1 MAVRSGIRLD
11 FDLYADRDVAEK
23 VAAIQSYGPQAT
35 DAVIRAV
42 NRAVRK
48 TARWLKGKL
57 SRAAYNALSL
67 KRVGLLAQTKR
78 IAVKQRKGGQAWLWI
93 GTSNMPAHYFRNPRW
108 QRKWKGGAKFTAK
121 GQRQQVAG
129 SFIARYGDEKKA
141 VLIRSTDKAYPIKF
155 VPVEVHEE
163 MEDLIQRLIP
173 QAREQF
179 VRIAQQE
186 LNYELMKLR
195 GVIKTG
201 RR

>member
-1 MAVRSGIRLD
+1 MAVRPGMRLD
-11 FDLYADRDVAEK
+11 FDLYSDHDVAEK
-23 VAAIQSYGPQAT
+23 VAAIQSFGPQASK
-35 DAVIRAV
+35 AVIRAV

-57 SRAAYNALSL
+57 SRAVYEQLSL

-78 IAVKQRKGGQAWLWI
+78 ITVKQRKGGQAWLWI

-108 QRKWKGGAKFTAK
+108 QRRWKGGARFTAK

-129 SFIARYGDEKKA
+129 SFIARYGDEKQA
-141 VLIRSTDKAYPIKF
+141 VLVRSTDKAYPIKF
-155 VPVEVHEE
+155 VPVEVHED
-163 MEDLIQRLIP
+163 MEEIIQRLIP

-179 VRIAQQE
+179 VRIARQE

-195 GVIKTG
+195 VVSG
-201 RR
+201 